1 MPKHLNPNNLN
12 AFIAEKVESNAPFGL
27 LLGLSQWLRHGK
39 AKHAA
44 ERVRLLRRTL
54 AADVELCGK
63 TAVLLSRWLCHLRLY
78 PLFISVGIFSREGFA
93 REMLGRWYEKFNP
106 AYKDLSDLRDIFA
119 QIFREERDT
128 EWLEAV
134 PVGEWL
140 RLLNLLR
147 YHTPEQNRQTARTYM
162 RQEGLYA
169 VEMLSIWVA
178 AEELE
183 PDLIRLDPKLLDRD
197 SPFVA
202 LKREV
207 ARWVEARF
215 ADTPFDDAHL
225 YVMLDQCRH
234 QVETLRKKGT
244 GAGAGSSL
252 GVAHLLERLDQTLRR
267 MTMLM
272 DVFSPVDT
280 APRRMLLLTG
290 TLARAAAEQHSLSW
304 LWKRSVKMLARS
316 ITQNSS
322 DHGEHYITRNKNE
335 YRSMFYSA
343 AGGGIL
349 IALMS
354 LFKIHLGMVI
364 HNQFWLGVAEGL
376 NYGIGFA
383 LIYMLGLTVATK
395 QPAMTASRFAA
406 AVERNDKGHAV
417 DMKLAQLLVDVMR
430 SQTVAVF
437 GNVFVAITLAAT
449 IAAVYLFNTREPL
462 LDTDQA
468 AYQINAIDPTGGT
481 LWFAAIAGVWL
492 FCSGI
497 ISGFFDNRCD
507 YLNLRMR
514 LRHHPLL
521 KLVLPAKTRARF
533 ADYVHNHYGS
543 IMGNLCFGM
552 LLGMTGFVGHAT
564 GLPLDIRH
572 VAFSSANLGYA
583 SISDASGIGLFFKNL
598 VFVLLIGGVNL
609 WVSFAITLWVAL
621 RSRETRIDS
630 WWRIGQC
637 VWQIAKERPWSLFFP
652 LQLPNDAPPA
662 AKDNKDGK
670 ENKDN
675 QKDASA

>member
-1 MPKHLNPNNLN
+1 MPKHLNEQTLH
-12 AFIAEKVESNAPFGL
+12 ALISERVENNAPFGL
-27 LLGLSQWLRHGK
+27 LLALTRWLRHGK

-54 AADVELCGK
+54 EADAELCGK

-78 PLFISVGIFSREGFA
+78 PLFISAGIFSREGFA
-93 REMLGRWYEKFNP
+93 RELMGRWYEKFNP
-106 AYKDLSDLRDIFA
+106 AYKDLSDLRDIFS
-119 QIFREERDT
+119 QLFKEERDV

-134 PVGEWL
+134 PMREWL
-140 RLLNLLR
+140 VLLNLLR
-147 YHTPEQNRQTARTYM
+147 RHTPEQNRETARRYM

-169 VEMLSIWVA
+169 VEMLAIWVA

-202 LKREV
+202 LEREV

-215 ADTPFDDAHL
+215 ADAPFDDSHL
-225 YVMLDQCRH
+225 YVMLDQCRR
-234 QVETLRKKGT
+234 QVENLRKKGT
-244 GAGAGSSL
+244 LAGAGSSL
-252 GVAHLLERLDQTLRR
+252 GVAHLLERLDQTLGR

-272 DVFSPVDT
+272 DVFSPVAI
-280 APRRMLLLTG
+280 APRRVLALTG

-322 DHGEHYITRNKNE
+322 DHGEHYITRNTAE

-343 AGGGIL
+343 AGGGVV

-364 HNQFWLGVAEGL
+364 QNQFWLSLAEGL

-383 LIYMLGLTVATK
+383 LIYMLGFTVATK

-417 DMKLAQLLVDVMR
+417 DMKLAQLLVDVLR
-430 SQTVAVF
+430 SQTAAAF
-437 GNVFVAITLAAT
+437 GNVFAAISLAAV
-449 IAAVYLFNTREPL
+449 IAGVYWLTNLSPL
-462 LDTDQA
+462 LDPSQV
-468 AYQINAIDPTGGT
+468 AYQVHAVDPMAGT

-521 KLVLPAKTRARF
+521 SPLPEKTRARF

-552 LLGMTGFVGHAT
+552 LLGMTGFVGHVT

-572 VAFSSANLGYA
+572 VAFSSANIGYA
-583 SISDASGIGLFFKNL
+583 SVSGMAGLGEFLKNL
-598 VFVLLIGGVNL
+598 IFVLLIGGVNL
-609 WVSFAITLWVAL
+609 WVSFSITLWVAL

-630 WWRIGQC
+630 WWRIFRC

-652 LQLPNDAPPA
+652 WQLPQDAIA
-662 AKDNKDGK
+662 AAVKENKDGK
-670 ENKDN
+670 ESKESDHTPH
-675 QKDASA
+675 